1 MIDHVLG
8 RPSSRV
14 RKYQVFAVVSFWSL
28 YLLKGDQHGPP
39 LIRNLSQRLSRRLT
53 PWRSVVI
60 TLLYLYICRNF
71 AKLVNLESPEPLAN
85 LYNRSYFR
93 ATWITT
99 ALDAGFWTA
108 MKIRNKPIRDLASI
122 IFTIYYLIAAE
133 QADEKVRKVRAVL
146 TVDHLRVSWNKAN
159 TPYIRTL
166 NAAMRPRFTK
176 YKPRRIRIPRP
187 KQSNYK
193 EPVVAWMYFD
203 GPLVELEKQENL
215 VLDIPGGGF
224 VAMDPRANDD
234 RLLAWAG
241 RTGLPILSLD
251 YRKAPEYPYPYAL
264 NECFDVYTQIVATR
278 GRCIG
283 MKPNTCPRLV
293 LTGDSAGG
301 NLATGT
307 TLMVIQS
314 NQTGNSRG
322 ILPSPAGLVLLYPA
336 LDMNISSWMTD
347 DQMALIRNPRTAKK
361 YETFIKRKSED
372 IDRRYTPTTP
382 KPSEEGEDDANHEF
396 FTPRDDPKPVTRE
409 NSNVEAHRQSV
420 AALKPQPLKTRL
432 AVSSIISY
440 FGDRILT
447 PEMMRAMIIL
457 YVGPYN
463 RPDFTTDHLLCPA
476 VAPENLLAKFPKTY
490 FLTGERDPLVDDTV
504 IFAGRLRQAK
514 LHLFRERQ
522 EVGLEK
528 STAEFNEKDHVEVT
542 LIPGI
547 SHGFVT
553 FVSIFP
559 EGWKHVFRAGGW
571 IQDIFSKLPHA
582 LEGPAIESR
591 LRSGTLQD
599 SSIGGNLELASTH
612 LRHHHRTPTGESMDD
627 DAPLVMSSITKAED
641 GASSTSS
648 GRAAN
653 GAAGR
658 GRPIEQ
664 KPRPDVNRSKSL
676 VSLGSEEDLLKR
688 RMKGLT
694 VGLMGSDHS

>member
-1 MIDHVLG
+1 MSTRNNTNG
-8 RPSSRV
+8 TR
-14 RKYQVFAVVSFWSL
+14 
-28 YLLKGDQHGPP
+28 GDSHGPP
-39 LIRNLSQRLSRRLT
+39 IIRNLSQRLSKRFT
-53 PWRSVVI
+53 PWQSVVL
-60 TLLYLYICRNF
+60 TFLWLYICRNF
-71 AKLVNLESPEPLAN
+71 AKIVGLESPEPLAN
-85 LYNRSYFR
+85 LYARSYFR

-99 ALDAGFWTA
+99 ALDAGFWSA
-108 MKIRNKPIRDLASI
+108 MRIRNKPIRDLASM
-122 IFTIYYLIAAE
+122 IFSVYYLISAE
-133 QADEKVRKVRAVL
+133 QAEEKVRKVRAVL
-146 TVDHLRVSWNKAN
+146 TVDHLRISWNKPN
-159 TPYIRTL
+159 TPYLRRLTAL
-166 NAAMRPRFTK
+166 MRPRFTK
-176 YKPRRIRIPRP
+176 YKPRRIRVPRP
-187 KQSNYK
+187 KQSSYK

-203 GPLVELEKQENL
+203 GSLAELEKQSNV

-224 VAMDPRANDD
+224 VAMDPRTSDD

-283 MKPNTCPRLV
+283 MKPDTCPRIV
-293 LTGDSAGG
+293 LSGDSAGG

-314 NQTGNSRG
+314 NQTGTSRG
-322 ILPSPAGLVLLYPA
+322 ILPCPAGLVLLYPS
-336 LDMNISSWMTD
+336 LDMNIGSWMTD

-361 YETFIKRKSED
+361 YETFIRRKSED

-382 KPSEEGEDDANHEF
+382 KPCEDDDDKDDFFSGDRANKDAAGYS
-396 FTPRDDPKPVTRE
+396 RNE
-409 NSNVEAHRQSV
+409 NSTDVEAQRQAV
-420 AALKPQPLKTRL
+420 AESKPQPLKTRL

-476 VAPENLLAKFPKTY
+476 VAPENLLSKFPKTY

-528 STAEFNEKDHVEVT
+528 SSAEFNEKDHVEVK

-547 SHGFVT
+547 SHGFIQ
-553 FVSIFP
+553 FVSVFP
-559 EGWKHVFRAGGW
+559 EGWKHIFRCGSW
-571 IQDIFSKLPHA
+571 IQEIFDQPPHDF
-582 LEGPAIESR
+582 EGPAIESR
-591 LRSGTLQD
+591 LRSGALTHD
-599 SSIGGNLELASTH
+599 SNSSLELASTQ
-612 LRHHHRTPTGESMDD
+612 LRHHRRTPTGESVDD
-627 DAPLVMSSITKAED
+627 DAPLVMSSLKGDETTK
-641 GASSTSS
+641 SPPKT
-648 GRAAN
+648 N
-653 GAAGR
+653 GAAQSGRPR
-658 GRPIEQ
+658 GRAQEQ
-664 KPRPDVNRSKSL
+664 KPDMNRSKSL
-676 VSLGSEEDLLKR
+676 ISLGSEEDLLKR

-694 VGLMGSDHS
+694 VGLMGTSSS

>member
-1 MIDHVLG
+1 M
-8 RPSSRV
+8 R
-14 RKYQVFAVVSFWSL
+14 
-28 YLLKGDQHGPP
+28 
-39 LIRNLSQRLSRRLT
+39 
-53 PWRSVVI
+53 
-60 TLLYLYICRNF
+60 
-71 AKLVNLESPEPLAN
+71 
-85 LYNRSYFR
+85 
-93 ATWITT
+93 
-99 ALDAGFWTA
+99 
-108 MKIRNKPIRDLASI
+108 IRNKRIRDLASI
-122 IFTIYYLIAAE
+122 IFTVYYLIAAE
-133 QADEKVRKVRAVL
+133 QADDKVRKVRAVL
-146 TVDHLRVSWNKAN
+146 TVDHLRVSWNKPN
-159 TPYIRTL
+159 TPYL
-166 NAAMRPRFTK
+166 KWLGAMMRPRFTK
-176 YKPRRIRIPRP
+176 YNPRRIRIPRP

-203 GPLVELEKQENL
+203 GSLAELEAQENL

-224 VAMDPRANDD
+224 VAMDPRTSDD
-234 RLLAWAG
+234 KLLAWAG
-241 RTGLPILSLD
+241 RTGLPVLSLD

-283 MKPNTCPRLV
+283 MKPESCPRIV

-307 TLMVIQS
+307 TFMIIQS
-314 NQTGNSRG
+314 NQARTSRG

-336 LDMNISSWMTD
+336 LDMNIGSWMTD

-361 YETFIKRKSED
+361 YRSFIKRKSED
-372 IDRRYTPTTP
+372 IDSRYTPTTP
-382 KPSEEGEDDANHEF
+382 RPGDDDEDSPNRDF
-396 FTPRDDPKPVTRE
+396 FGFSSKDKKGVFQEDGPNAD
-409 NSNVEAHRQSV
+409 VEAQKQAIATS
-420 AALKPQPLKTRL
+420 KPQPLKTRL

-528 STAEFNEKDHVEVT
+528 STAEFDEKDHVEVT

-547 SHGFVT
+547 SHGFVS
-553 FVSIFP
+553 FVSVFP
-559 EGWKHVFRAGGW
+559 EGWKHIFRCANW
-571 IQDIFSKLPHA
+571 ILEIFDKPPHQF
-582 LEGPAIESR
+582 EGPAIESR
-591 LRSGTLQD
+591 LRNGTLTQD
-599 SSIGGNLELASTH
+599 SNSSLELASTQ
-612 LRHHHRTPTGESMDD
+612 LRHHRRTPTGESVDD
-627 DAPLVMSSITKAED
+627 DAPLVMSSLRDESSKSPSKAKETVQD
-641 GASSTSS
+641 ERHTR
-648 GRAAN
+648 GRAI
-653 GAAGR
+653 GETGST
-658 GRPIEQ
+658 E
-664 KPRPDVNRSKSL
+664 KSRSKSL

-694 VGLMGSDHS
+694 ISLMGTNHT

>member
-1 MIDHVLG
+1 
-8 RPSSRV
+8 
-14 RKYQVFAVVSFWSL
+14 
-28 YLLKGDQHGPP
+28 
-39 LIRNLSQRLSRRLT
+39 
-53 PWRSVVI
+53 
-60 TLLYLYICRNF
+60 
-71 AKLVNLESPEPLAN
+71 
-85 LYNRSYFR
+85 
-93 ATWITT
+93 
-99 ALDAGFWTA
+99 
-108 MKIRNKPIRDLASI
+108 MKIRNKTVRDLASI
-122 IFTIYYLIAAE
+122 VFTVYYLIAAE

-146 TVDHLRVSWNKAN
+146 TVDHLRVSWNKPN
-159 TPYIRTL
+159 TPYLQTL
-166 NAAMRPRFTK
+166 TAMLRPRFTK

-203 GPLVELEKQENL
+203 GSLAELEQQENL

-224 VAMDPRANDD
+224 VAMDPRTHDD
-234 RLLAWAG
+234 KLLAWAG
-241 RTGLPILSLD
+241 KTGLPVLSLD

-283 MKPNTCPRLV
+283 MKPKSCPRIV

-301 NLATGT
+301 NLAAGT
-307 TLMVIQS
+307 TLMIIQS
-314 NQTGNSRG
+314 NLQTGGTSSRG

-361 YETFIKRKSED
+361 YRSFIKRKSED

-382 KPSEEGEDDANHEF
+382 RPADDGEEDDNPAQDF
-396 FTPRDDPKPVTRE
+396 FTFRDKDDGKGKKARGDDE
-409 NSNVEAHRQSV
+409 DGDKDKDKDIEAQRQAV
-420 AALKPQPLKTRL
+420 ATSKPQPLKTRL

-514 LHLFRERQ
+514 LHLFHERQ
-522 EVGLEK
+522 EVGLER
-528 STAEFNEKDHVEVT
+528 STAEFDEKDHVEVT

-547 SHGFVT
+547 SHGFVS
-553 FVSIFP
+553 FVSVFP
-559 EGWKHVFRAGGW
+559 EAWKHIFRCANW
-571 IQDIFSKLPHA
+571 IGEIFDKPPHQF
-582 LEGPAIESR
+582 EGPAIESR
-591 LRSGTLQD
+591 LRSGSLTQD
-599 SSIGGNLELASTH
+599 PHGNMDLASTH
-612 LRHHHRTPTGESMDD
+612 LRHHRRTLTGESVDD
-627 DAPLVMSSITKAED
+627 DAPLAMSSLRDVDSSKAKVN
-641 GASSTSS
+641 GALKEHTR
-648 GRAAN
+648 GRATGEKQRSENKA
-653 GAAGR
+653 
-658 GRPIEQ
+658 
-664 KPRPDVNRSKSL
+664 RSKSL

-694 VGLMGSDHS
+694 VGLMGSSHS